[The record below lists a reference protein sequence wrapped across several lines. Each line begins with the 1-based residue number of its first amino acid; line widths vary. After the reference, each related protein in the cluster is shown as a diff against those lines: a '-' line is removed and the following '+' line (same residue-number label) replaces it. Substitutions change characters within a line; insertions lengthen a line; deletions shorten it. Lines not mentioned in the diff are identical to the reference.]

1 MENNTNSYYN
11 KKMAEL
17 YLKLYIRCIK
27 YKNEKDKEI
36 QCDKFY
42 RGFELFSDKK

>member
-1 MENNTNSYYN
+1 MENNTNSYN

-17 YLKLYIRCIK
+17 YFKLYIRCIE
-27 YKNEKDKEI
+27 YKMKKDKEI

-42 RGFELFSDKK
+42 RGFEHFSDKK